1 MLLCNVLQ
9 IHVWRAAH
17 AHMAC
22 AVGMDL
28 LKMMTMEQQI
38 AVHVAEIEEVIH
50 VA

>member
-28 LKMMTMEQQI
+28 LKMMEQQI
-38 AVHVAEIEEVIH
+38 VVHVAEIEEVIH